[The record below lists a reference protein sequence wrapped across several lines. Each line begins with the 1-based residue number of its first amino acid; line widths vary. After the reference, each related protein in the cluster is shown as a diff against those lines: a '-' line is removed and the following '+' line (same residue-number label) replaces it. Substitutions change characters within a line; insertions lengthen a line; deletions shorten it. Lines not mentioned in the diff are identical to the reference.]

1 MKCKFCKGKCVK
13 YGVQKDGTQRYKCKK
28 CGKTQQGD
36 YKYKAYDTDI
46 DNQIV
51 LLTKEGVSIRG
62 LGRCLGVSV
71 STVLVRIKKIA
82 DGVEIPRI
90 KPHREYEVD
99 EMWTFLGNKHKPLWI
114 GYALD
119 RKSKEV
125 VAFNVGGRSIEML
138 STIFKTV
145 NSSAPSKVYTD
156 YLVHYLSLVPCEVHV
171 RGKRGTTH
179 IERHNLNL
187 RTHLKRLNR
196 KTICFTRS
204 AVILYAILKIY
215 FWG

>member
-82 DGVEIPRI
+82 DGIEMPRI

-99 EMWTFLGNKHKPLWI
+99 
-114 GYALD
+114 
-119 RKSKEV
+119 
-125 VAFNVGGRSIEML
+125 EML

-145 NSSAPSKVYTD
+145 NSSAPSKIYTD

>member
-1 MKCKFCKGKCVK
+1 MRTLTPRNK
-13 YGVQKDGTQRYKCKK
+13 Y
-28 CGKTQQGD
+28 
-36 YKYKAYDTDI
+36 
-46 DNQIV
+46 
-51 LLTKEGVSIRG
+51 S
-62 LGRCLGVSV
+62 
-71 STVLVRIKKIA
+71 RIKDSFMLSLRPFSAFKSILFF
-82 DGVEIPRI
+82 GFGPSCS
-90 KPHREYEVD
+90 K
-99 EMWTFLGNKHKPLWI
+99 LNKHKPLWI
-114 GYALD
+114 GCALD

-145 NSSAPSKVYTD
+145 NRSAPAKVYTD

-171 RGKRGTTH
+171 RGKRGTKH
-179 IERHNLNL
+179 IERHNNLNL

-204 AVILYAILKIY
+204 AAILYAILKIY

>member
-51 LLTKEGVSIRG
+51 LLTKEGVGIRG
-62 LGRCLGVSV
+62 LSRCLGVSV
-71 STVLVRIKKIA
+71 STVLVRIKRIA
-82 DGVEIPRI
+82 ESIKTPQI

-99 EMWTFLGNKHKPLWI
+99 EMWTFLVNKHKPLWI

-125 VAFNVGGRSIEML
+125 VAFNVGADPLRCFPQFSRQSIVL
-138 STIFKTV
+138 HHQKSIRIIWCITC
-145 NSSAPSKVYTD
+145 
-156 YLVHYLSLVPCEVHV
+156 L
-171 RGKRGTTH
+171 
-179 IERHNLNL
+179 
-187 RTHLKRLNR
+187 
-196 KTICFTRS
+196 
-204 AVILYAILKIY
+204 
-215 FWG
+215 

>member
-1 MKCKFCKGKCVK
+1 M
-13 YGVQKDGTQRYKCKK
+13 
-28 CGKTQQGD
+28 
-36 YKYKAYDTDI
+36 
-46 DNQIV
+46 
-51 LLTKEGVSIRG
+51 LTKDGVSIRG

-82 DGVEIPRI
+82 DGIEIPRI

-99 EMWTFLGNKHKPLWI
+99 EMWIFLGNKHKPLWI

-125 VAFNVGGRSIEML
+125 VAFNAGGRSIEML

-145 NSSAPSKVYTD
+145 NSSSPSKVYTD

-179 IERHNLNL
+179 IERHNMNL

-204 AVILYAILKIY
+204 AVILYQEYQANVWY
-215 FWG
+215 QERV

>member
-13 YGVQKDGTQRYKCKK
+13 YGVQIDGTQRYKCKK

-51 LLTKEGVSIRG
+51 LLTKEGVSIRR

-82 DGVEIPRI
+82 DGIEIPRI

-114 GYALD
+114 AYALD
-119 RKSKEV
+119 GKSKEV
-125 VAFNVGGRSIEML
+125 VAFKSVASPSKCYPRFSRL
-138 STIFKTV
+138 STAQRRQKSIW
-145 NSSAPSKVYTD
+145 
-156 YLVHYLSLVPCEVHV
+156 
-171 RGKRGTTH
+171 
-179 IERHNLNL
+179 I
-187 RTHLKRLNR
+187 
-196 KTICFTRS
+196 
-204 AVILYAILKIY
+204 ILYITCRWFHVKSMSEENGEQLI
-215 FWG
+215 